1 MGDAGWM
8 RWGLGQRGWAKG
20 MKCEEVC
27 LDLGMEKSFCGL
39 GFWCEGESCWWG
51 RKGEPDLTRH

>member
-27 LDLGMEKSFCGL
+27 LIWEWRRVSVGWGFGVKEKAVG
-39 GFWCEGESCWWG
+39 GDVRESQ
-51 RKGEPDLTRH
+51 T